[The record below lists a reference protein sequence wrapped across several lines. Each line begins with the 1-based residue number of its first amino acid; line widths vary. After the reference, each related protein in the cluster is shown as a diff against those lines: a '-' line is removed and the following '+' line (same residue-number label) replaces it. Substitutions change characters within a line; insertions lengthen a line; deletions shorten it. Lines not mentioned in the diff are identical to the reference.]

1 MKRTVRAR
9 RRVHS
14 VSPAGGVRLG
24 DGDAVGVRGCHDVM
38 RRSARSGTAKA
49 AVYASSPC
57 SASAP
62 QQGVSV

>member
-24 DGDAVGVRGCHDVM
+24 DGEAVGVRGCHDMM
-38 RRSARSGTAKA
+38 RRSASSRTAKA